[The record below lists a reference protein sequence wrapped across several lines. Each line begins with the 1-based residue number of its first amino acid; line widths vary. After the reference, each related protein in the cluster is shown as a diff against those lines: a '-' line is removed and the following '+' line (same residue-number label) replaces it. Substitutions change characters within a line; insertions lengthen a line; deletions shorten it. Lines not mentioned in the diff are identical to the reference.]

1 MHLMDNVPH
10 CKMIEDMLN
19 QTRQEVEIQFALR
32 LIARCYLSDEEIAE
46 VVELSPEEVTE
57 LRALASDVT
66 T

>member
-10 CKMIEDMLN
+10 CKMIN
-19 QTRQEVEIQFALR
+19 QARQEIEIQFALR
-32 LIARCYLSDEEIAE
+32 LIARCDLSDEKIAE